1 MKKINKKGFSMVEL
15 LAVITIL
22 GILSTI
28 SIVSVQR
35 ILERAKDEYYD
46 KQRKNLVMAAQSY
59 LNNYKPAQPK
69 VLGQKVVIDLK
80 TLQEQKYI
88 DKVVDYNKGTCYGDK
103 THVNVYNHSLEDSYS
118 YTAYLVCENHDDT
131 DYEETISPNITIVA
145 PKENQIDNTKVRVTI
160 IPAETEEKAT
170 ENNLT
175 LSSYSYKIF
184 KKVKGENSK
193 EEYKEVKVQKT
204 KSANDAKSKSFN
216 IDFKEFVPGE
226 LKIEVTA
233 TNSIGNTTIE
243 STTGKYADNV
253 PPQCV
258 FENDKDNGKLTQTI
272 AFTRDATKTM
282 TVKCVDTGSGC
293 VHDTYTKTFK
303 ADIRKGNI
311 PIYDKEGNK
320 TNCQVNVFIDQNDPK
335 LKVTPSD
342 PEIKHTITEE
352 KYETDWTNKTVC
364 FKYTA
369 TDDGGIKSIK
379 WEANDDGLS
388 LCNKSKGI
396 DTLKTVKEYTKTF
409 GESDEEFKTKRSGE
423 ICIPKEGYRKG
434 KLTAIDYSGNKT
446 SIDVIAKIDKT
457 APTTPTTVSMFK
469 WKDNNT
475 KPSNSNGL
483 QTYANNTWS
492 TKKVLTTAS
501 GATDKISCIKEYQ
514 YTQTGSNGNEKE
526 KSGQSKNI
534 EKEGTTK
541 IKYRACDY
549 AGNCSSYTPEKT
561 VKLDWSAPTAPT
573 VTLKKWKDNNTKPT
587 NANGLQNY
595 GDNTW
600 SNKKVYTMASGSI
613 DKTSGGVYYE
623 VTTTGKTTNVTNH
636 KASTRNIEAQ
646 GISYIKYRA
655 CDSAGNCTA
664 YSKTY
669 TVKVDTV
676 APNCGSNNGSSTWT
690 SGNRTL
696 TVNCS
701 DATSGCTKNS
711 FSNTFSNTTKT
722 ANITIQ
728 DNAGNTKA
736 CGVNVYVDKTAP
748 SCGSNNGSTSWSTGN
763 RTVKVNCNDNESG
776 CESTS
781 FSKTYTQSTK
791 TANITIKDKVGN
803 TRQCPINVYI
813 DKTPPSCGSN
823 NGSTSWTNNDRTIKL
838 NCNDNESG
846 CVQSSYSKTFTA
858 NTKTA
863 SFTIKDKVG
872 HTTTCPVNVYV
883 DKTAPSCG
891 NVSGSSTSW
900 TTSNRT
906 VTVACNDSLSGC
918 QQGTF
923 SKTYTQT
930 TNTANITIRD
940 NAGNTK
946 NCGVNVYIDK
956 TPPSKPTSGYIGGVS
971 GSNANASI
979 QGAGGGSSDSNS
991 GIRKYLYCIRQNN
1004 SAMPDRYDGCF
1015 TDNRA
1020 YTRHCGTTTY
1030 AYTVAVDNAGNR
1042 SEVKY
1047 LGATSD
1053 NADSW
1058 GGWSGCS
1065 ASCGGGS
1072 QTRWNSCAL
1081 INWSQSQSCNTHRC
1095 PPSVPANVCS
1105 IRGNVKRTG
1114 VARWKCTCG
1123 KFHTAGYNHYCSDAN
1138 GTLVH
1143 RSSNRHLSGLKDF
1156 GYTNN
1161 SINRYSWVCPERPYG
1176 PGQGWTVISD

>member
-35 ILERAKDEYYD
+35 ILDRAKDEYYD

-600 SNKKVYTMASGSI
+600 SNKKVYTMASGST

-736 CGVNVYVDKTAP
+736 
-748 SCGSNNGSTSWSTGN
+748 
-763 RTVKVNCNDNESG
+763 
-776 CESTS
+776 
-781 FSKTYTQSTK
+781 
-791 TANITIKDKVGN
+791 
-803 TRQCPINVYI
+803 
-813 DKTPPSCGSN
+813 
-823 NGSTSWTNNDRTIKL
+823 
-838 NCNDNESG
+838 
-846 CVQSSYSKTFTA
+846 
-858 NTKTA
+858 
-863 SFTIKDKVG
+863 
-872 HTTTCPVNVYV
+872 
-883 DKTAPSCG
+883 
-891 NVSGSSTSW
+891 
-900 TTSNRT
+900 
-906 VTVACNDSLSGC
+906 
-918 QQGTF
+918 
-923 SKTYTQT
+923 
-930 TNTANITIRD
+930 
-940 NAGNTK
+940 
-946 NCGVNVYIDK
+946 CGVNVYIDK

>member
-35 ILERAKDEYYD
+35 ILDRAKDEYYD

-311 PIYDKEGNK
+311 PIFDKEGNK

-600 SNKKVYTMASGSI
+600 SNKKVYTMASGST

-736 CGVNVYVDKTAP
+736 
-748 SCGSNNGSTSWSTGN
+748 
-763 RTVKVNCNDNESG
+763 
-776 CESTS
+776 
-781 FSKTYTQSTK
+781 
-791 TANITIKDKVGN
+791 
-803 TRQCPINVYI
+803 
-813 DKTPPSCGSN
+813 
-823 NGSTSWTNNDRTIKL
+823 
-838 NCNDNESG
+838 
-846 CVQSSYSKTFTA
+846 
-858 NTKTA
+858 
-863 SFTIKDKVG
+863 
-872 HTTTCPVNVYV
+872 
-883 DKTAPSCG
+883 
-891 NVSGSSTSW
+891 
-900 TTSNRT
+900 
-906 VTVACNDSLSGC
+906 
-918 QQGTF
+918 
-923 SKTYTQT
+923 
-930 TNTANITIRD
+930 
-940 NAGNTK
+940 
-946 NCGVNVYIDK
+946 CGVNVYIDK

>member
-131 DYEETISPNITIVA
+131 DDEETISPNITIVA

-600 SNKKVYTMASGSI
+600 SNKKVYTMASGST

-736 CGVNVYVDKTAP
+736 
-748 SCGSNNGSTSWSTGN
+748 
-763 RTVKVNCNDNESG
+763 
-776 CESTS
+776 
-781 FSKTYTQSTK
+781 
-791 TANITIKDKVGN
+791 
-803 TRQCPINVYI
+803 
-813 DKTPPSCGSN
+813 
-823 NGSTSWTNNDRTIKL
+823 
-838 NCNDNESG
+838 
-846 CVQSSYSKTFTA
+846 
-858 NTKTA
+858 
-863 SFTIKDKVG
+863 
-872 HTTTCPVNVYV
+872 
-883 DKTAPSCG
+883 
-891 NVSGSSTSW
+891 
-900 TTSNRT
+900 
-906 VTVACNDSLSGC
+906 
-918 QQGTF
+918 
-923 SKTYTQT
+923 
-930 TNTANITIRD
+930 
-940 NAGNTK
+940 
-946 NCGVNVYIDK
+946 CGVNVYIDK